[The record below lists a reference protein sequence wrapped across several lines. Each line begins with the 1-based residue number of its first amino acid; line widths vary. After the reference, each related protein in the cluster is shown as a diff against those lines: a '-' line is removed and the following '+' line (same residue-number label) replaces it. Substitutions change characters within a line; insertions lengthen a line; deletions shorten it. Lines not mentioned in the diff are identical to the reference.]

1 MKILQ
6 FMTQE
11 TDVSKQQILFLAGIA
26 GVANSLLLIILN
38 EAATAL
44 DDGLIEAQL
53 LAQYIIA
60 FILFIYAQRMSQ
72 RKAVIA
78 VEHALQKVRIRLA
91 DKVRRCDLRTIE
103 EIGDIDSY
111 ASLTQGAN
119 TISQAVMYLVT
130 GVEAL
135 LVLIFA
141 SLYLLWL
148 SPASFVVAMIL
159 ISITIV
165 LLVHHYKNTFDE
177 LSVASHKEGLFFAHF
192 MSILKGFKQLKI
204 NQRESDGLFHHTKEL
219 ALEASDLKG
228 RSNVRLLEDI
238 LLTNV
243 SFYLLLLLVVFILP
257 NMITENEENLFQVI
271 ATILFMME
279 PVYVISSAIPN
290 LSKTNVAIN
299 GLYRLEER
307 LDSSQQPLS
316 DLNAPN
322 TSKFHDFQQIELVGA
337 DFAYR
342 NEQGHV
348 LFQTEPVDLT
358 LKRGELVFIT
368 GGNGSGKST
377 LLKLLTGL
385 YQSENGHIQIDGDSL
400 STDDYP
406 AYRELFS
413 VVFNDFHLFQR
424 LYDEETIDAAAINQW
439 LHKLDLS
446 QKTDFADNRFTQ
458 TDLSTGQR
466 KRLAFIIALMQN
478 RPVLIL
484 DELTA
489 DQDPDFRKK
498 FQTQILPEL
507 KASGKTIIAVSHDQE
522 HFSTADRIF
531 QMDSGRLKTPGFH

>member
-1 MKILQ
+1 M
-6 FMTQE
+6 
-11 TDVSKQQILFLAGIA
+11 
-26 GVANSLLLIILN
+26 
-38 EAATAL
+38 
-44 DDGLIEAQL
+44 
-53 LAQYIIA
+53 
-60 FILFIYAQRMSQ
+60 
-72 RKAVIA
+72 
-78 VEHALQKVRIRLA
+78 
-91 DKVRRCDLRTIE
+91 
-103 EIGDIDSY
+103 
-111 ASLTQGAN
+111 
-119 TISQAVMYLVT
+119 
-130 GVEAL
+130 
-135 LVLIFA
+135 
-141 SLYLLWL
+141 
-148 SPASFVVAMIL
+148 
-159 ISITIV
+159 
-165 LLVHHYKNTFDE
+165 
-177 LSVASHKEGLFFAHF
+177 
-192 MSILKGFKQLKI
+192 
-204 NQRESDGLFHHTKEL
+204 
-219 ALEASDLKG
+219 
-228 RSNVRLLEDI
+228 
-238 LLTNV
+238 LTNV

-257 NMITENEENLFQVI
+257 NMVTENEENLFQVI

-307 LDSSQQPLS
+307 LDTSQQELTDTDSS
-316 DLNAPN
+316 D
-322 TSKFHDFQQIELVGA
+322 TSKFHDFQLIELAGA

-342 NEQGHV
+342 NEQGRV

-358 LKRGELVFIT
+358 LKRGELIFIT

-385 YQSENGHIQIDGDSL
+385 YQSENGQIKVDGSPL
-400 STDDYP
+400 SSDNFA

-424 LYDEETIDAAAINQW
+424 LYDEENIDAVEINNW
-439 LHKLDLS
+439 LHKLNLS
-446 QKTDFADNRFTQ
+446 QKTEFIDNHFTQ

-522 HFSTADRIF
+522 HLSIADRIL
-531 QMDSGRLKTPGFH
+531 QMDSGRLNTPRGGQ

>member
-177 LSVASHKEGLFFAHF
+177 LSVASQKEGLFFAHF

-316 DLNAPN
+316 DLNSPN
-322 TSKFHDFQQIELVGA
+322 TSKFHDFQQIKLAGA

-342 NEQGHV
+342 NEQGRV

-424 LYDEETIDAAAINQW
+424 LYDEETIDAAAIDQW

-446 QKTDFADNRFTQ
+446 QKTDFADNHFTQ

-522 HFSTADRIF
+522 HFATADRIF
-531 QMDSGRLKTPGFH
+531 QMDSGLLKTPGFH